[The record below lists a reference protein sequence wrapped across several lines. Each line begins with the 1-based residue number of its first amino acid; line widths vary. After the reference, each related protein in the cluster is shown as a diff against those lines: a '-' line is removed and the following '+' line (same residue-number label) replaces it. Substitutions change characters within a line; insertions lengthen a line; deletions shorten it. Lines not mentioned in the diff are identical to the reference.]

1 MKWEYKKREKIKLW
15 GCETNN
21 RKTTKEGFLLTLLQ
35 GIYKGRKREKH
46 TREGYGIT
54 KKCLTNGGK
63 RCIMR
68 EWVKHPWH
76 IFPLSCSRGGKRL
89 RGLRQGVPQRLS
101 ERAVFLFGLDKTRKL
116 QYNIVNYKNTE
127 VQKWTK
133 GRRIRCLSA
142 KRRGGN

>member
-1 MKWEYKKREKIKLW
+1 MKGEYKKREKIKLW
-15 GCETNN
+15 GGETNN
-21 RKTTKEGFLLTLLQ
+21 RKTTKEGFLLTLPQ

-46 TREGYGIT
+46 KREGYGIT

-101 ERAVFLFGLDKTRKL
+101 ERAVFLFGLDKRRKL
-116 QYNIVNYKNTE
+116 
-127 VQKWTK
+127 
-133 GRRIRCLSA
+133 
-142 KRRGGN
+142 

>member
-15 GCETNN
+15 GGETNN
-21 RKTTKEGFLLTLLQ
+21 RKTTKEGFLLTLPQ

-46 TREGYGIT
+46 KREGGGIA

-68 EWVKHPWH
+68 KWVKHPWH

-101 ERAVFLFGLDKTRKL
+101 ERAVFLFGLDKRRKL

-127 VQKWTK
+127 VQRWTK